1 MLDLSDENF
10 SLNNNRVVHRDIE
23 KEMRESFL
31 AYSMSVIV
39 SRALPDVRDGLKPVH
54 RRILYTMYENGLT
67 PDKEYR
73 KCADTVGTV
82 LGRYHPHGDAS
93 VYDAM
98 VRLAQDF
105 SMRYPLVDGH
115 GNFGS
120 LDGDP
125 PAAYRYT
132 EARMDKMALDMLTDI
147 NKDTIDYMSNYDD
160 RLKEPVVLPSR
171 FPNLLVNGSV
181 GIAVGM
187 ATNIPPHNLTETID
201 AVQTL
206 IKNPDC
212 TLDELMQHIKGPD
225 FPTGGI
231 IMGRAGIRAAYA
243 TGRGRI
249 TLRGRAKIEDIKNRT
264 CIIIEEI
271 PYMVNKKRLIENIAD
286 LAKDKRIDGIHTIRD
301 ESDKDHDVR
310 IVIELKKDA
319 IAQVVLNH
327 LYQYTQLQDTV
338 GVIMLALVKG
348 EPKILSL
355 KQMLTEY
362 IDFQVEVIRRRTK
375 FDLDKAQARAH
386 ILEGMVIA
394 AENIEE
400 VIRICRT
407 SENITEIKQRL
418 MARFS
423 LTEIQADAI
432 AQMRMYQL
440 SNMERKKIDDE
451 LAELNAKIKDLTEI
465 LASHERVLEIICNEL
480 EEIKRKYGDERRTSI
495 ENVSGEVDVEDL
507 IPVEDCVVTL
517 TNIGY
522 IKRQPISEYKTQK
535 RGGKGVSAIKQRDE
549 DFIQEMFISSTHDDV
564 LFITSKGIMYKLR
577 CYEIAEG
584 SKQSR
589 GVNVI
594 NMLPLAED
602 EKIAAMIKTTD
613 YEDGKFL
620 IMVTKNGKIKRTPL
634 SAYKNVRKNGLRAVG
649 LDDGDEI
656 AGVRLTDGSAQ
667 VIVATRNGYAIRI
680 DETQMR
686 PMSRTAH
693 GVKAIKLRDGD
704 YVVSMARV
712 REGASVLTVTDKG
725 LGRRVKL
732 DDYRI
737 QNRGGYG
744 MLNYKVSDDKGYV
757 CGIKIVDEEDDI
769 IMIAADGVIIRIRAC
784 DIRIMGRYA
793 TGVKLMRVSGE
804 DRVVAFTRAEHDDSA
819 ETEKIEQPSEE
830 ELEKE
835 MAEAAAEEQ
844 NEVVIDEAPD
854 DDEDDQED
862 TEE

>member
-1 MLDLSDENF
+1 
-10 SLNNNRVVHRDIE
+10 
-23 KEMRESFL
+23 MRESFL

-73 KCADTVGTV
+73 KCADTVGAV

-132 EARMDKMALDMLTDI
+132 EARMERMTLEMLTDI
-147 NKDTIDYMSNYDD
+147 NKDTIDFMSNYDD

-187 ATNIPPHNLTETID
+187 ATNIPPHNLAETIG

-212 TLDELMQHIKGPD
+212 TLDELMEHIKGPD

-243 TGRGRI
+243 TGRGKV
-249 TLRGRAKIEDIKNRT
+249 TLRGRTRIEEIKGRN
-264 CIIIEEI
+264 CIIVDEI
-271 PYMVNKKRLIENIAD
+271 PYMVNKKTLIERIAE
-286 LAKDKRIDGIHTIRD
+286 LAKDKRIDGIFAIRD
-301 ESDKDHDVR
+301 ESDKDNDVR
-310 IVIELKKDA
+310 VVIELKKDA
-319 IAQVVLNH
+319 IPQVVLNH
-327 LYQYTQLQDTV
+327 LFQYTQLQDTV
-338 GVIMLALVKG
+338 GIIMLALVKG
-348 EPKILSL
+348 EPKILTL
-355 KQMLTEY
+355 KQMLNEY
-362 IDFQVEVIRRRTK
+362 IAFQDEVIRRRTQ
-375 FDLDKAQARAH
+375 FDLDKAKARAH

-394 AENIEE
+394 ADNIDE
-400 VIRICRT
+400 VIKICRT
-407 SENITEIKQRL
+407 SENIGEIKSRL
-418 MARFS
+418 MERFG
-423 LTEIQADAI
+423 LTDVQAEAI

-440 SNMERKKIDDE
+440 SNMERKKIEDE
-451 LAELNAKIKDLTEI
+451 LAELHAKIKELTEI
-465 LASHERVLEIICNEL
+465 LGDDAKVLEIVSNEL
-480 EEIKRKYGDERRTSI
+480 EEIKKKYTDERKTSI

-517 TNIGY
+517 TDIGY
-522 IKRQPISEYKTQK
+522 IKRQPVSEYKIQK

-549 DFIQEMFISSTHDDV
+549 DFVQEMFIASSHDDV
-564 LFITSKGIMYKLR
+564 LFISNKGIMYKLR
-577 CYEIAEG
+577 CFEIAEG

-594 NMLPLAED
+594 NMLPLGED
-602 EKIAAMIKTTD
+602 EKIAAMIKTSD
-613 YEDGKFL
+613 YDEGKYI

-656 AGVRLTDGSAQ
+656 AGVRLTDGNAQ
-667 VIVATRNGYAIRI
+667 VIVATKNGFAIRI
-680 DETQMR
+680 EETQMR

-704 YVVSMARV
+704 CVVSMARV

-737 QNRGGYG
+737 QRRGGYG
-744 MLNYKVSDDKGYV
+744 MLNYKTSDEKGYV
-757 CGIKIVDEEDDI
+757 CGIKIVDEDDDI
-769 IMIAADGVIIRIRAC
+769 IMIATDGVIIRIRAC

-804 DRVVAFTRAEHDDSA
+804 DRVVSFTRAEHDDSA

-844 NEVVIDEAPD
+844 SEVIVDDIPD
-854 DDEDDQED
+854 DDDETDDGNDED